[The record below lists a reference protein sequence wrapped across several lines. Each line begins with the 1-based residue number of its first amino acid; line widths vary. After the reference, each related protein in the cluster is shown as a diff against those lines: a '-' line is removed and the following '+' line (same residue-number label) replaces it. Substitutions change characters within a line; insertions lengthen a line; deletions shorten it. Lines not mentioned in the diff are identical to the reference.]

1 MKIRLKLGGSGW
13 ASDGGRY
20 FKVVNEDGKIVGEI
34 VGTTWR
40 WKPNPISGHNLN
52 GLIVESESP
61 AGVLDALNQLHN
73 EQDNHN

>member
-1 MKIRLKLGGSGW
+1 MEIKLKFGGAGW

-40 WKPNPISGHNLN
+40 WKPNHISGQKLN
-52 GLIVESESP
+52 GLIAEDESP
-61 AGVLDALNQLHN
+61 AGVLAKLNQLHN